1 MRSINVQDAIVR
13 LAKKLDHLDLNKC
26 VITGQYEP
34 SQKMDPQDRSVFQIF
49 WVLRD
54 LQEYYYSQLRIDTL
68 TKEDPLTQVY
78 SVSCC
83 ESAEGDHELNITAAN
98 VHEDYLSHTCRLKDL
113 TGLHV
118 VFSEHTTDAMTR
130 MDGLKCPFLFHFVI

>member
-13 LAKKLDHLDLNKC
+13 LSKKLEHLDLNTHG
-26 VITGQYEP
+26 ITGQYEP
-34 SQKMDPQDRSVFQIF
+34 TQEMDPQDKSVFQIF

-54 LQEYYYSQLRIDTL
+54 LQEYYYSQLRIDAL
-68 TKEDPLTQVY
+68 TKEDPLTYIY
-78 SVSCC
+78 SVSCR
-83 ESAEGDHELNITAAN
+83 ESPEGDHELIIAGAN
-98 VHEDYLSHTCRLKDL
+98 VHEDYLSHTCRLENL

-118 VFSEHTTDAMTR
+118 VFGEHTTDAMTR